1 MLTDRQIALVQT
13 TFRQVAPMADE
24 AAAMF
29 YGRLLEIAPST
40 RPLCRETDMA
50 EQRRKLMA
58 ALGMVVASL
67 RDMDRI
73 TPTLAALGARHAGYG
88 VTPAQYAT
96 VGAAL
101 LWTLRQGLGEAFTR
115 EVEHAWAAAYGAV
128 AAAMQAGAAMAEA
141 A

>member
-1 MLTDRQIALVQT
+1 MLTDRQITLVQE
-13 TFRQVAPMADE
+13 TFRRVQPIADQ
-24 AAAMF
+24 AAMLF
-29 YGRLLEIAPST
+29 YARLLEIDPT
-40 RPLCRETDMA
+40 VRPLFAEADMD

-58 ALGMVVASL
+58 AIGMVVAGL
-67 RDMDRI
+67 RDPAR
-73 TPTLAALGARHAGYG
+73 LAPALGALGAKHAGYG

-115 EVEHAWAAAYGAV
+115 EVEQAWATAYGAI
-128 AAAMQAGAAMAEA
+128 AEAMQQGAALAEA